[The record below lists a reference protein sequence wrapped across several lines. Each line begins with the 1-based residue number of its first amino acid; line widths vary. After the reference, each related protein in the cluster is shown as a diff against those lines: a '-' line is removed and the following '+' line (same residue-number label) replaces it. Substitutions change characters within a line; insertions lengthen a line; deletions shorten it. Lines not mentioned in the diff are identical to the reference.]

1 MTPETGK
8 KNEKASKRCGCW
20 GGYGGYDLAGCG
32 GFGDWNWG
40 GCGGPLIGWGGYGG
54 LGGYGGW
61 GGFGPWGGCGGCPSF
76 GSCGFGYG
84 GGPSFAGPWTYFNEG
99 CCKSNVG
106 SKVSNADSAGDD
118 KSTGKDAEPL
128 SIKPAPAA
136 AVSAAPAAAAHA
148 PEQPASGPSSPQAAG
163 KGKLSKRSGIGCGG
177 FGGCGGCGG
186 CGGFGGCGGCGGCG
200 GFGGCGAFGGCGGP
214 GFGYWGNGLLGHGF
228 GGFPGAGWGYPNY
241 GYGYG
246 YPYWFARQ
254 KIPQKSKDVKPNT
267 REEIPLAEDN
277 SQRKKQTIHLG
288 YGYASGDNY
297 RLGYGMG
304 GMGGKYLFQVT
315 QLNVIC
321 ISHLLVSSAGFI

>member
-1 MTPETGK
+1 M
-8 KNEKASKRCGCW
+8 
-20 GGYGGYDLAGCG
+20 AGCG
-32 GFGDWNWG
+32 GLGDWNWG

-54 LGGYGGW
+54 LGGYGGYGGW

-106 SKVSNADSAGDD
+106 SKASSADNVGDE
-118 KSTGKDAEPL
+118 KSTGKEAEPL
-128 SIKPAPAA
+128 SVKPASAA
-136 AVSAAPAAAAHA
+136 AVSAAPVAAAHA
-148 PEQPASGPSSPQAAG
+148 PEEPASSPQAAG
-163 KGKLSKRSGIGCGG
+163 KGKLSKRCGIGCGG

-186 CGGFGGCGGCGGCG
+186 CGGFGGYGGCGGCGGFGGYGGCGGCG
-200 GFGGCGAFGGCGGP
+200 GFGGCGGG
-214 GFGYWGNGLLGHGF
+214 GFGYGGPGF
-228 GGFPGAGWGYPNY
+228 GGFPGAGWGYPYY
-241 GYGYG
+241 GYGSG

-267 REEIPLAEDN
+267 REEIPLAEEN
-277 SQRKKQTIHLG
+277 SPRKKQTIHLG

-315 QLNVIC
+315 LLNAIC
-321 ISHLLVSSAGFI
+321 ISHLSVSSTRFI